1 MGSPPTLPSPNPW
14 RILWIEEKMF
24 ESEFDYTL
32 ERENMEK
39 VRKNVEKRWG
49 DRWALGKMSAML
61 AFRAAWCTVKAA
73 CPALRRY
80 YPKDFSRTLHQ
91 TSALYGHL
99 GKGTQSW
106 Y

>member
-1 MGSPPTLPSPNPW
+1 
-14 RILWIEEKMF
+14 MF

-61 AFRAAWCTVKAA
+61 CFVRHGV
-73 CPALRRY
+73 L
-80 YPKDFSRTLHQ
+80 
-91 TSALYGHL
+91 
-99 GKGTQSW
+99 
-106 Y
+106 